1 VSVGEIGIVALQGDV
16 REHAHLV
23 RTLGWTPREVRQP
36 DDLRGLDGLV
46 FPGGESTTIAR
57 LADRFG
63 LVEPL
68 REAIGG
74 GLPTLGTCAGLIFLS
89 SEVTEG
95 SQVLLGVLDVTVQR
109 NAFGR
114 QNDSFEAE
122 VDVKGFDTPFHA
134 VFIRA
139 PWVERVG
146 PHVEVLAEVEGHPVL
161 VRDGSIVAAAFHPEL
176 TGDSRVHKMALSM
189 GAA

>member
-1 VSVGEIGIVALQGDV
+1 VGDIGVVALQGDV
-16 REHAHLV
+16 REHAYLV
-23 RTLGWTPREVRQP
+23 RFLGWGAREVRQP
-36 DDLRGLDGLV
+36 ADLRGLDGLV
-46 FPGGESTTIAR
+46 LPGGESTTIAR

-74 GLPTLGTCAGLIFLS
+74 GLPTFGTCAGMIFLAS
-89 SEVTEG
+89 GVTSG
-95 SQVLLGVLDVTVQR
+95 SQMLLGVLDVTVQR

-122 VDVKGFDTPFHA
+122 LDVKGFDVPFHG

-139 PWVERVG
+139 PWVERIG
-146 PHVEVLAEVEGHPVL
+146 KSVEVLAEIEGHPVL
-161 VRDGSIVAAAFHPEL
+161 VRDGNVVAAAFHPEL
-176 TGDSRVHKMALSM
+176 TGDPRLHKMALSM

>member
-1 VSVGEIGIVALQGDV
+1 MSVGDIGIVALQGDV
-16 REHAHLV
+16 REHAHLI
-23 RTLGWTPREVRQP
+23 RSLGWNAREVRRP
-36 DDLRGLDGLV
+36 ADLLELDGLV

-68 REAIGG
+68 RDAIGG
-74 GLPTLGTCAGLIFLS
+74 GLPTFGTCAGMIFLAAA
-89 SEVTEG
+89 VTEG
-95 SQVLLGVLDVTVQR
+95 SQLLLGVLDVTVQR

-122 VDVKGFDTPFHA
+122 LDVKGFDVPFHA

-139 PWVERVG
+139 PWVERTG
-146 PHVEVLAEVEGHPVL
+146 DDVEVLAQVAGHPVL
-161 VRDGSIVAAAFHPEL
+161 VRDGNIVAAAFHPEL
-176 TGDSRVHKMALSM
+176 TGDPRIHKMALSM